1 MPSTMPDKT
10 PAVFNYLK
18 KCAAEE
24 RTATYLEI
32 AKKVGLPKP
41 TDVPNRLNH
50 IRDKVCRPRGLP
62 WITVLAVSAQT
73 GLPGRGWFPHG
84 DCTPDKSVLLFLSNM
99 VRRVLAEDWSQ
110 VEIENPD

>member
-1 MPSTMPDKT
+1 MPNTMPDKT

-41 TDVPNRLNH
+41 TDVPKRLNH
-50 IRDKVCRPRGLP
+50 IRDKICRPQGLP
-62 WITVLAVSAQT
+62 WITALAVNART
-73 GLPGRGWFPHG
+73 GLPGPGWFPHR
-84 DCTPDKSVLLFLSNM
+84 DCTPNENMPLFLGDM
-99 VRRVLAEDWSQ
+99 VCRVLATDWSQ